1 MKHMEIALSQ
11 DGVTEVVGPG
21 SSDNVLSYF
30 KGIGRGDI
38 VSDEVYWCAA
48 FYFWVLWKAGVDIS
62 SIEPKN
68 RLLAASA
75 KRLGT
80 RLSGPQLYCGVIM
93 PRYEGGKLVGH
104 HVGFVTGWTER
115 MIFIYGGNQENS
127 VCEKEF
133 KRTSDMVF
141 MWPFPPATAADLA
154 SSSKTV
160 AATGRQQKDASKAS
174 LPQIADAAVPA
185 PPEASFPPPDA
196 LIAKGQA
203 LEGWVSSAENFAL
216 FAWGKLTWIALA
228 ISLYYLARMAWDAWR
243 IRQARVAAH
252 NTGKSLVGA
261 SVAHSATAPSRADA
275 LKAWAS
281 EARQQNE
288 EVSLV

>member
-11 DGVTEVVGPG
+11 DGVKEVVGPG
-21 SSDNVLSYF
+21 ASKNVLSYF
-30 KGIGRGDI
+30 KLNGRAE
-38 VSDEVYWCAA
+38 VLSDEVPWCAA
-48 FYFWVLWKAGVDIS
+48 FYFWVLMQAGIDVS
-62 SIEPKN
+62 SIEPKD
-68 RLLAASA
+68 RLLASSA

-80 RLSGPQLYCGVIM
+80 RLDGPRVGCGVVM
-93 PRYEGGKLVGH
+93 PRYEGGRLVGN
-104 HVGFVTGWTER
+104 HVGFVTGWTETTIW
-115 MIFIYGGNQENS
+115 IFGGNQANS
-127 VCEKEF
+127 VNEMER
-133 KRTSDMVF
+133 KRTDAMVF
-141 MWPFPPATAADLA
+141 MWPFPPETAADLA
-154 SSSKTV
+154 SRSSTV
-160 AATGRQQKDASKAS
+160 AATDRQQKDASKAS

-275 LKAWAS
+275 EWAT